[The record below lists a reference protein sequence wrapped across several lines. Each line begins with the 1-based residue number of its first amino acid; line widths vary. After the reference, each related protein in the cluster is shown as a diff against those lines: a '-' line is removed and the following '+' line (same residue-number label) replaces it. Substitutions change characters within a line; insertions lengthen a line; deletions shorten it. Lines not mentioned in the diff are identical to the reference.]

1 MKAVLGTPIGSV
13 IIYVKN
19 DKITK
24 IKLTFQKEGR
34 SARQENKDFPSLE
47 GWAARQENK
56 DFPSLEGRAAGRRGA
71 NKNENYYNSK
81 TKKHFDIIYAYLFG
95 DLHKI
100 PKEIFDFPGETAFA
114 KKVYET
120 LYNTKK
126 GSVITY
132 KELASKAGNPKAYRT
147 VGNLMKNNP
156 LPIIIPCHRV
166 IKSDGSIG
174 KFSPNIKWKK
184 YLLDLER

>member
-1 MKAVLGTPIGSV
+1 MKAILETPIGSV
-13 IIYVKN
+13 IINVKN

-24 IKLTFQKEGR
+24 IKLTLWEQVSGQK
-34 SARQENKDFPSLE
+34 D
-47 GWAARQENK
+47 K
-56 DFPSLEGRAAGRRGA
+56 DFPSLEGRSARPQNKDFSSLDGWGAGQRGA

-81 TKKHFDIIYAYLFG
+81 TKKHFDIINAYLFG
-95 DLHKI
+95 DLQRI
-100 PKEIFDFPGETAFA
+100 PKEIFDFPGETVFA

-132 KELASKAGNPKAYRT
+132 KELALKSGNPKAYRA

-166 IKSDGSIG
+166 IKSDGTLG
-174 KFSPNIKWKK
+174 KFSPDIKWKK